1 VQAKG
6 NTKMGL
12 IVKGKAAKIAVGRLL
27 HIAKRKSSSSDVW
40 MNHPTSIFPPM
51 ACSRLGL
58 DPSTN
63 LIHAPLVYHE
73 NYSFDDWPKTHTFPM
88 DKFRQ
93 LAQYLTNPTREESV
107 LGGDVLSAAE
117 PLVQS
122 YQDFFRPLD
131 LHQIPNEWIQQP
143 TGPIEKDYLQKFLTG
158 SLSRDQCRRIGFR
171 EQTYRPELIERT
183 LLEVAG
189 TVLTCQLAL
198 QYGIA
203 SNLAGGTHH
212 ATYNYGSGY
221 TILNDLAIASNYLT
235 NPIFHKQDF
244 DSMSSSNNSDA
255 TTAPVAL
262 RKTVLIIDCDVHQGD
277 GTAKFTSQGIIP
289 SERMV
294 TLSIH
299 CQDNYPFP
307 KATST
312 YDVGL
317 PSNIRDEDYLEAVQ
331 LSVTRALNEWN
342 PDFVL
347 YDAGVDIYEN
357 DSLGKFCISTK
368 GIRQRDRWILD
379 TCVTKNIPV
388 AAVIGGGYDKNPY
401 ALAQRHAILHE
412 ECAYIWRTYKMW
424 MKSSNNPIY
433 QPKYYHMDTS

>member
-1 VQAKG
+1 MWPTLKE
-6 NTKMGL
+6 
-12 IVKGKAAKIAVGRLL
+12 KAAKNAVGKLQDMV
-27 HIAKRKSSSSDVW
+27 KRRSGGCELI
-40 MNHPTSIFPPM
+40 MNNPILPM

-63 LIHAPLVYHE
+63 LIHAPIVYHE
-73 NYSFDDWPKTHTFPM
+73 NYSFDEWPKTHTFPM

-93 LAQYLTNPTREESV
+93 LAEYLTNPTREEAV
-107 LGGDVLSAAE
+107 GGDDLSAAV

-131 LHQIPNEWIQQP
+131 LHQIPIEWIQQP
-143 TGPIEKDYLQKFLTG
+143 TGPIEIDYLQKFLTG
-158 SLSRDQCRRIGFR
+158 SLSTDQCRRIGFR
-171 EQTYRPELIERT
+171 EQTCRPELIERT

-189 TVLTCQLAL
+189 TILTCQLAL

-235 NPIFHKQDF
+235 NPIFHIPYS
-244 DSMSSSNNSDA
+244 DSQSRSIHNHG
-255 TTAPVAL
+255 TTEEAAEAL
-262 RKTVLIIDCDVHQGD
+262 RKTVLVIDCDVHQGD

-331 LSVTRALNEWN
+331 LSVTQALNEWN

-357 DSLGKFCISTK
+357 DSLGKFCISMD

-379 TCVTKNIPV
+379 TCVMRKIPI
-388 AAVIGGGYDKNPY
+388 AAVIGGGYDKNPHS
-401 ALAQRHAILHE
+401 LAQRHAILHE
-412 ECAYIWRTYKMW
+412 ECASIWRTYKMW
-424 MKSSNNPIY
+424 TTSSTNSIY
-433 QPKYYHMDTS
+433 PEKYEQSEAR

>member
-1 VQAKG
+1 
-6 NTKMGL
+6 
-12 IVKGKAAKIAVGRLL
+12 
-27 HIAKRKSSSSDVW
+27 
-40 MNHPTSIFPPM
+40 
-51 ACSRLGL
+51 
-58 DPSTN
+58 
-63 LIHAPLVYHE
+63 
-73 NYSFDDWPKTHTFPM
+73 
-88 DKFRQ
+88 
-93 LAQYLTNPTREESV
+93 
-107 LGGDVLSAAE
+107 
-117 PLVQS
+117 
-122 YQDFFRPLD
+122 
-131 LHQIPNEWIQQP
+131 
-143 TGPIEKDYLQKFLTG
+143 
-158 SLSRDQCRRIGFR
+158 
-171 EQTYRPELIERT
+171 LIERT

-212 ATYNYGSGY
+212 ATFNYGSGY

-235 NPIFHKQDF
+235 NPIFHKQYSH
-244 DSMSSSNNSDA
+244 SMSSSKNI
-255 TTAPVAL
+255 TAAAL
-262 RKTVLIIDCDVHQGD
+262 RKTVLVIDCDVHQGD

-347 YDAGVDIYEN
+347 YDALVDIYES
-357 DSLGKFCISTK
+357 DSLGKFCISMD

-379 TCVTKNIPV
+379 TCVMRKIPI
-388 AAVIGGGYDKNPY
+388 AAVIGGGYDKNPH

-412 ECAYIWRTYKMW
+412 ECAHIWRTYKMW
-424 MKSSNNPIY
+424 MTSSSYPIY
-433 QPKYYHMDTS
+433 PPKYYQMETS